1 MQKAHEPTSEEP
13 QAPARAGGA
22 PASPRAAITAL
33 RAIDRAIS
41 GAAPPAGAGGA
52 ADGSAASGAE
62 EALASLL
69 LLREVRERLA
79 GWETGLI
86 ETARSTGASWAEL
99 AGPLGVA
106 SRQAAE
112 RRYLR
117 GRPGDGAAT
126 GEERVRATRDRR
138 AADRSVTAWARDN
151 AASLRGLAGQ
161 ITALQDLPAASRTS
175 IDRLGQALGDNDP
188 ASLIGPLADARPH
201 LGSAHP
207 DLVAR
212 VDSVTG
218 HTDRLRQHSDRQRRG
233 T

>member
-1 MQKAHEPTSEEP
+1 MPKAHEPTPEEP
-13 QAPARAGGA
+13 QASARAGVI
-22 PASPRAAITAL
+22 PASPHAAITAL

-41 GAAPPAGAGGA
+41 GAAPPAGAPGA
-52 ADGSAASGAE
+52 PGASGAE

-117 GRPGDGAAT
+117 GRPGDGSTT
-126 GEERVRATRDRR
+126 GEERVRAARDRR
-138 AADRSVTAWARDN
+138 AADRSVTAWAREN

-175 IDRLGQALGDNDP
+175 IDRLGEALGDSDP

-201 LGSAHP
+201 LGGAHP

-218 HTDRLRQHSDRQRRG
+218 HTDRLRQDSDQQRHG